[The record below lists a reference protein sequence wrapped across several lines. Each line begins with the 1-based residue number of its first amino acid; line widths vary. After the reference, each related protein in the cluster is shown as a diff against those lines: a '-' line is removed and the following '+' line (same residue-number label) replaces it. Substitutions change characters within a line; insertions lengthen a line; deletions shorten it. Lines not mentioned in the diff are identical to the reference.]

1 MQCII
6 LSFTPTVNSPLS
18 KAFANVTE
26 VTNSSPSV
34 LGSRGPMGSALLS
47 LRWGAMVLSD
57 YHFTVSLH
65 FVLFCF
71 LGLSLVLLLFTF
83 PTLWVRVCCL
93 TESSALFL

>member
-18 KAFANVTE
+18 KAFADVTE
-26 VTNSSPSV
+26 
-34 LGSRGPMGSALLS
+34 GSRGPMGSVLLL